1 MAIILFHARGKGD
14 FYRLG
19 HGTDDHVREPKL
31 VESLKDKN
39 IVDVA
44 VGNLHC
50 LAVTEEGEV
59 VFLFMFLF
67 IFTSFNLFSSWC
79 PLKGQ
84 TYLNNPAAFTF
95 SALSMYGPLVDT
107 RN

>member
-1 MAIILFHARGKGD
+1 MVITLFHGRGKGD
-14 FYRLG
+14 FFRLG

-59 VFLFMFLF
+59 VFLFMITFT
-67 IFTSFNLFSSWC
+67 FTSIN
-79 PLKGQ
+79 
-84 TYLNNPAAFTF
+84 
-95 SALSMYGPLVDT
+95 PLVPGVH
-107 RN
+107 